1 MSPEEEQEEAIVG
14 LGGLCRGDGV
24 GVIRLVAIWVQL
36 QPHRSHLLLTQP
48 LSWGWGFPQLQP
60 GTAELSQHLILLG
73 KPGATG

>member
-14 LGGLCRGDGV
+14 LGSLCEGDRFGV
-24 GVIRLVAIWVQL
+24 MRLVVIWVHL

-60 GTAELSQHLILLG
+60 GTVERSQHLTLLG